1 MAKKASGNSTYKGG
15 VKKKTSI
22 GNSYRTRHNAK
33 NCTKR
38 RFTRGQGRP

>member
-1 MAKKASGNSTYKGG
+1 MAKKATGGSSYTGG

-33 NCTKR
+33 NSTKR